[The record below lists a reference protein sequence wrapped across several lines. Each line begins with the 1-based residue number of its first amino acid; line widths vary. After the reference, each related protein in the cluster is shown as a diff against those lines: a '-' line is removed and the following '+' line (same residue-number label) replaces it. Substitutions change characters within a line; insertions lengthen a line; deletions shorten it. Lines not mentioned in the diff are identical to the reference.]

1 MQSKIIVENIKK
13 YFLSRKGIVKAV
25 DGVSFDVK
33 EGEIFALLGPNGAG
47 KTTTLRILA
56 TILKPDSGKAI
67 INGFDVVKE
76 PDKVRKFIGFLPG
89 DSGLYH
95 RLNPS
100 EFVEIFA
107 NLYGIPENIIKKRK
121 KEVFEALDIE
131 KYSKTIID
139 KLSTGTKQK
148 VLLSKILVCDPPVL
162 ILDEPAQGLDV
173 LAAKTVEEY
182 LLKLKK
188 EGKTILIST
197 HIMEQAEYLADRIG
211 IINEGKIIEIAT
223 IDEMRERTGKKS
235 LREMFLTLI
244 EG

>member
-1 MQSKIIVENIKK
+1 MESKIVVKEIKK
-13 YFLSRKGIVKAV
+13 YFHSKKGVVKAV
-25 DGVSFDVK
+25 DGISFDVK

-56 TILKPDSGKAI
+56 TILKPDSGEAF
-67 INGFDVVKE
+67 INGYDVLKE
-76 PDKVRKFIGFLPG
+76 PEKVKKSIGFLPG
-89 DSGLYH
+89 DTGLYH
-95 RLNPS
+95 RLTPS

-107 NLYGIPENIIKKRK
+107 NLYGIPKDIINKRK
-121 KEVFEALDIE
+121 KEIFESLGIE

-139 KLSTGTKQK
+139 KLSQGTKQK
-148 VLLSKILVCDPPVL
+148 VLLSKILVSDPPVL

-173 LAAKTVEEY
+173 VAAKLIEEY

-211 IINEGKIIEIAT
+211 IINEGKIVYVGEIE
-223 IDEMRERTGKKS
+223 DMKSKTGKKT
-235 LREMFLTLI
+235 LREMFLALLK
-244 EG
+244 

>member
-1 MQSKIIVENIKK
+1 MESKIIVKEIKK
-13 YFLSRKGIVKAV
+13 YFYSKKGIVKAV

-56 TILKPDSGKAI
+56 TILKPDSGEAF
-67 INGFDVVKE
+67 INGYDILKE
-76 PDKVRKFIGFLPG
+76 SEKVRRSIGFLPG

-95 RLNPS
+95 RLTPS

-107 NLYGIPENIIKKRK
+107 QLYGLPKDLINKRK
-121 KEVFEALDIE
+121 KEVFETLGIE
-131 KYSKTIID
+131 RYSKTIID
-139 KLSTGTKQK
+139 KLSQGTKQK
-148 VLLSKILVCDPPVL
+148 VLLAKILVSDPPIL

-173 LAAKTVEEY
+173 VAAKLFEEY
-182 LLKLKK
+182 LLRLKK

-211 IINEGKIIEIAT
+211 IINEGKVTYIAAIE
-223 IDEMRERTGKKS
+223 EMKNKTGKKT
-235 LREMFLTLI
+235 LREIFLTLLK
-244 EG
+244 

>member
-1 MQSKIIVENIKK
+1 MKNKIAVREIRKCFYSKKK
-13 YFLSRKGIVKAV
+13 IVKAV

-56 TILKPDSGKAI
+56 TILKPDSGTAI
-67 INGFDVVKE
+67 INGYDITRE
-76 PDKVRKFIGFLPG
+76 PQKVRKSIGFLPG

-95 RLNPS
+95 RLTPS

-107 NLYGIPENIIKKRK
+107 ELYGIPEDVVQKRK
-121 KEVFEALDIE
+121 REVFEALEIE
-131 KYSKTIID
+131 RYSKTIID
-139 KLSTGTKQK
+139 KLSTGTRQK
-148 VLLSKILVCDPPVL
+148 VLLSNLLVRDPSVL

-173 LAAKTVEEY
+173 MAAKTVEEY

-188 EGKTILIST
+188 EGKTILVST

-211 IINEGKIIEIAT
+211 IINEGRIIEIAT
-223 IDEMRERTGKKS
+223 IEQMKKTTGKKT
-235 LREMFLTLI
+235 LREIFLNLV
-244 EG
+244 ER

>member
-1 MQSKIIVENIKK
+1 MESKILVKEIKK
-13 YFLSRKGIVKAV
+13 YFYSKKGIVKAV
-25 DGVSFDVK
+25 DGVSFDVR

-56 TILKPDSGKAI
+56 TILKPDSGEAF
-67 INGFDVVKE
+67 INGYNILKE
-76 PDKVRKFIGFLPG
+76 PEKVRESIGFLPG
-89 DSGLYH
+89 DTGLYH
-95 RLNPS
+95 RLTPS

-107 NLYGIPENIIKKRK
+107 SLYGIPKDIINKRK
-121 KEVFEALDIE
+121 KEIFEALGIE

-139 KLSTGTKQK
+139 KLSQGTKQK
-148 VLLSKILVCDPPVL
+148 VLLAKILVSDPPIL

-173 LAAKTVEEY
+173 VAAKLIEEY

-211 IINEGKIIEIAT
+211 IINEGKITYIGEIEN
-223 IDEMRERTGKKS
+223 MREKTGKKT
-235 LREMFLTLI
+235 LREMFLTLLK
-244 EG
+244 